1 MIYLGIDVSKF
12 KHNCYLATE
21 DNFDKGCHFE
31 IKNSRD
37 GFDFLLKKLSDFDKD
52 KIRIGL
58 ESTGHYHL
66 NLSRFLLDLNF
77 NIHFFNPYQ
86 TSLYRKADSFRN
98 TKTDKVDAFFIAKL
112 LRATDSNPTHN
123 ELYHNYELKSLTRYR
138 SSLKSD
144 RVKLKNA
151 IVSHLDLVFPELSS
165 ICNDVFCKYTLEVLK
180 EYPSADKIAKA
191 NLTRLSNIIK
201 KASNGSHSK
210 DKAIEIRESARKSIG
225 INSAAVSFRLVQD
238 IKTLEF
244 LKEQINEVNEQIKPL
259 LDYLDSP
266 IMTIPGIGIEIGPS
280 IISEIGNI
288 ERFDNPSKLLAYA
301 GLDPSI
307 SQSGT
312 MYSNYSSM
320 SKRGSSYLR
329 DALFIAA
336 FLICQNDETFR
347 IYYEKKKNEGKHHYV
362 ALTHVARKLTRVIFH
377 LLNTNQKFVSQT
389 S

>member
-12 KHNCYLATE
+12 KHNCYLASE

-31 IKNSRD
+31 IKNSRK

-112 LRATDSNPTHN
+112 LRATDSNPTHY
-123 ELYHNYELKSLTRYR
+123 ELYHNYELKSLTRYK

-144 RVKLKNA
+144 RVKIKQT
-151 IVSHLDLVFPELSS
+151 IIGHLDLIFPELAN

-180 EYPSADKIAKA
+180 EYPSADKIADA
-191 NLTRLSNIIK
+191 NLTRLTNLIK
-201 KASNGSHSK
+201 KASNGNHSK
-210 DKAIEIRESARKSIG
+210 EKAIEIREAARMSIG
-225 INSAAVSFRLVQD
+225 INSPAVSFRLVQD
-238 IKTLEF
+238 IKALEF
-244 LKEQINEVNEQIKPL
+244 LIDQIEEVNEQIKPL
-259 LDYLDSP
+259 LEILDSP
-266 IMTIPGIGIEIGPS
+266 IMTIPGVGIEIGPS
-280 IISEIGNI
+280 IIAEIGRI
-288 ERFDNPSKLLAYA
+288 ENFDSSSKLLAYA

-307 SQSGT
+307 NQSGT
-312 MYSNYSSM
+312 MYSSYSSM

-329 DALFIAA
+329 DALFLAA
-336 FLICQNDETFR
+336 FLICQNDLTFKQ
-347 IYYEKKKNEGKHHYV
+347 YYEKKKDEGKHHYV

-377 LLNTNQKFVSQT
+377 LLKTKQKFVSQIT
-389 S
+389 

>member
-12 KHNCYLATE
+12 KHNCYLADE

-31 IKNSRD
+31 IKNSRE
-37 GFDFLLKKLSDFDKD
+37 GFDFLIKKLSDFDKD

-123 ELYHNYELKSLTRYR
+123 ELYHNYELKSLTRYK

-144 RVKLKNA
+144 RVKIKNA
-151 IVSHLDLVFPELSS
+151 IVGHLDLVFPELSR

-180 EYPSADKIAKA
+180 EYPSTGKISKA
-191 NLTRLSNIIK
+191 NLTRLANIIK

-210 DKAIEIRESARKSIG
+210 DKAIEIRESARKSIW

-244 LKEQINEVNEQIKPL
+244 LKEQIEEVNEQIKPL

-266 IMTIPGIGIEIGPS
+266 VMTIPGVGIEMV
-280 IISEIGNI
+280 
-288 ERFDNPSKLLAYA
+288 L
-301 GLDPSI
+301 
-307 SQSGT
+307 
-312 MYSNYSSM
+312 
-320 SKRGSSYLR
+320 
-329 DALFIAA
+329 
-336 FLICQNDETFR
+336 
-347 IYYEKKKNEGKHHYV
+347 
-362 ALTHVARKLTRVIFH
+362 
-377 LLNTNQKFVSQT
+377 VS
-389 S
+389 

>member
-12 KHNCYLATE
+12 KHNCFLTDE
-21 DNFDKGCHFE
+21 DDFDKGCHFE
-31 IKNSRD
+31 IKNSKD
-37 GFDFLLKKLSDFDKD
+37 GFEYLLKKLSDFDKD

-123 ELYHNYELKSLTRYR
+123 ELYHNYELKSLTRYK
-138 SSLKSD
+138 SSLKND
-144 RVKLKNA
+144 RIKLKNA
-151 IVSHLDLVFPELSS
+151 IVGYIDLIFPELAKV
-165 ICNDVFCKYTLEVLK
+165 CRDVFCKYTLVVLK

-191 NLTRLSNIIK
+191 NLTRLTNLIK

-210 DKAIEIRESARKSIG
+210 ERAIEIREAARKSIG
-225 INSAAVSFRLVQD
+225 INSPAVSFRLVQD
-238 IKTLEF
+238 IKALEF
-244 LKEQINEVNEQIKPL
+244 LIEQIDEVNEQIKL
-259 LDYLDSP
+259 LLNEMDNP
-266 IMTIPGIGIEIGPS
+266 IMTIPGVGIEIGPS
-280 IISEIGNI
+280 LIAEIGNI
-288 ERFDNPSKLLAYA
+288 DKFESPSKLLAYA

-307 SQSGT
+307 NQSGT
-312 MYSNYSSM
+312 MNSSYSSM

-329 DALFIAA
+329 DALFLAA

-347 IYYEKKKNEGKHHYV
+347 LYYEKKKSEGKHHYV

-377 LLNTNQKFVSQT
+377 LLKNNQKFVSHAT
-389 S
+389 